1 MFNLSL
7 SNERSFNH
15 GLLITSITVVWC
27 QMIDFSI
34 RAFSVLLIHSIFDVG
49 PRIALRGK
57 VNVSLISG
65 LRIIDVILPIGRGQ
79 RQLILGDRNTG
90 KTSIVVCMLMIC
102 NKNKR
107 STNLWVNVKKEGIN
121 RMWK

>member
-1 MFNLSL
+1 M
-7 SNERSFNH
+7 
-15 GLLITSITVVWC
+15 
-27 QMIDFSI
+27 
-34 RAFSVLLIHSIFDVG
+34 LLIHSIFDVG

-102 NKNKR
+102 NKNNNLVSIDGFGSKR
-107 STNLWVNVKKEGIN
+107 LFGLYLGISQNLSKSKRIIDIL
-121 RMWK
+121 